1 MILNR
6 TVVVLL
12 ILIFFILMSVT
23 QTNAAEPKVVNIG
36 WTELGLVGAA
46 GPGRLKPQVV
56 YDWTLPRRRN
66 AEKPT

>member
-36 WTELGLVGAA
+36 WTGGSGWSALPDPQASGGL
-46 GPGRLKPQVV
+46 
-56 YDWTLPRRRN
+56 
-66 AEKPT
+66 